1 MQKLEDLDFADD
13 VSLPVLS
20 NMVEHM
26 QANNMR
32 LCNIARAAG
41 LESDQHHCKSL
52 GPYGHLCLKS
62 VFSLYFIRPH

>member
-13 VSLPVLS
+13 VRLPVLS

-52 GPYGHLCLKS
+52 A
-62 VFSLYFIRPH
+62 SLWAFMSQECFFFVLH